1 MLTALLGWLG
11 GPIFGSVIGGW
22 FGLMNRYMDTKTKAI
37 DLAEE
42 DKKRQHELLL
52 KDKDLAYM
60 QAEALAKKEVV
71 VSEGLSREEVARFES
86 LAKVQETDQISSG
99 LIESAG
105 SLKWLFVLVDALR
118 RATRPVLT
126 WLVAGSMIYLS
137 MRFALMI
144 PGASEA
150 EKAALIKESFYWI
163 SGQASMI
170 LGYWFVGRGTPK

>member
-11 GPIFGSVIGGW
+11 GPIFGSVIGGG

-42 DKKRQHELLL
+42 DKKRAHELEL

-60 QAEALAKKEVV
+60 QAEAVAKKDVA
-71 VSEGLSREEVARFES
+71 VSEGLSREEIARFES
-86 LAKVQETDQISSG
+86 LAKVHEADQINPE
-99 LIESAG
+99 LIQSAG
-105 SLKWLFVLVDALR
+105 SMKWMFILVDALR
-118 RATRPVLT
+118 RATRPILT

-150 EKAALIKESFYWI
+150 EKAMLIKDSFTWI